1 MHAPTPALVAI
12 DPRGLALRTVA
23 YHRRSITCAPQVR
36 ITHQTYSAAGR
47 ASHSRDPR
55 LFKLLDSEP
64 DARANLVS
72 LFSLS
77 GNALLTDS
85 VDAGWRLSLAGEA
98 GQTLE
103 SWDSKLNH
111 SQTLYDTVLRP
122 AEGFEQAV
130 GESRRRSG
138 CFYYGDASDDFAAR
152 NQCGQ
157 LIRHDD
163 TTGTQTFSHFSLT
176 GKPLAQA
183 LFFLKDYQ
191 TLVHWP
197 EELADRDLLLEP
209 KGAGTSIGY
218 DAIGDVRHQTDG
230 LGNTQ
235 SLSHTIAGQLREVQ
249 LTVADRSSMTLVSAL
264 VYNAFGHME
273 RQTAGNGVTTTA
285 TYCAI
290 TGRLEKLTAKRMDQS
305 TLQDLSY
312 RYDPVGNVLDIK
324 DSAQPTRYF
333 RNQRVEA
340 LNTYEY
346 DTLYQLIHATG
357 RQAINGAI
365 GPQLPPFQSPAD
377 PGQLENY
384 TQTFSY
390 DAGGNLHERVHTA
403 VSHSQTRR
411 MGNSKYSNRSLP
423 EKPGGELPTETEIAA
438 GFDANGNL
446 KALQPGQPLGWNIRN
461 QLSRVEQVA
470 REDGLHD
477 AEIYIYDGSGQRRRK
492 IRTAYTGTLSRTH
505 EVRYLPGLEFRTG
518 PEQALHVITVQAGYC
533 NVQLLIWDKGGPSG
547 ATLDQPRYSLT
558 DHLGS
563 STLVLDSDAA
573 LISQEWFYAYG
584 GTACWAGRDEVEANY
599 KTLRYSGKERDATG
613 LYYYGYR
620 YYAPWLQRWIN
631 PDPAGTVDGLNLFA
645 FVGNNPSGNRDG
657 DGLTGWDAGEFLAE
671 FDHHQANRNLPT
683 PDSVV
688 QTVDESA
695 RIEGSQVLAL
705 GLENFSREEQQRIV
719 GAVDYAARALRN
731 ALIMVDQHP
740 VESRGILH
748 DFFGPGT
755 KSQMDRVRDAFQR
768 TLRLLEEYET
778 SAWGPGRL
786 AKLSQP
792 QGSTAVAEADLDSG
806 AIILFEKAFTSSE
819 AKLAAILIHEIS
831 HFGEVDSASTEGPE
845 TDDYW
850 YLQTNDPRM
859 SARGYSAEAMRHSRV
874 ILASKETRK
883 LFNDRVRELAQAT
896 LSSKQVD
903 TLYKRSAWIRTE
915 LATRNAD
922 SVAVAAIRLS
932 KRYTHLTAGQS

>member
-1 MHAPTPALVAI
+1 MHAHTPALVAI

-290 TGRLEKLTAKRMDQS
+290 TGRLEKLTAKRKDQS

-645 FVGNNPSGNRDG
+645 FVGNNPAGRIDSDGRMWGAADMEASSSGSEQ
-657 DGLTGWDAGEFLAE
+657 LLSTPSPFEAAVAE
-671 FDHHQANRNLPT
+671 W
-683 PDSVV
+683 
-688 QTVDESA
+688 VDEVA
-695 RIEGSQVLAL
+695 QDYGSQVLAR
-705 GLENFSREEQQRIV
+705 GLSQFTKDEREQMVRVLNKAYLSLEQAETLIEMHP
-719 GAVDYAARALRN
+719 AESMEALKN
-731 ALIMVDQHP
+731 
-740 VESRGILH
+740 
-748 DFFGPGT
+748 FFGVGYKAIT
-755 KSQMDRVRDAFQR
+755 SDVLRTFKQTRQLISQYLSSTWGAEKFAMLSGNPS
-768 TLRLLEEYET
+768 TL
-778 SAWGPGRL
+778 
-786 AKLSQP
+786 
-792 QGSTAVAEADLDSG
+792 AVASKKTG
-806 AIILFEKAFTSSE
+806 AIVLFKQALNDHDDE
-819 AKLAAILIHEIS
+819 LAWTLIHEFS
-831 HFGEVDSASTEGPE
+831 HLKRVPE
-845 TDDYW
+845 TSSVGAGTKDLW
-850 YLQTNDPRM
+850 YLTPNNPLVRDE
-859 SARGYSAEAMRHSRV
+859 SADIVRFGTL
-874 ILASKETRK
+874 IPDLTETRSEFDK
-883 LFNDRVRELAQAT
+883 QARLLAKNSDMTAAGVDRLFT
-896 LSSKQVD
+896 
-903 TLYKRSAWIRTE
+903 RSLRIRSDM
-915 LATRNAD
+915 AVVNAD
-922 SVAVAAIRLS
+922 HIAGAVMDLS
-932 KRYTHLTAGQS
+932 RDYQILMGL